1 MKKNT
6 LWLKVAAIL
15 TIGQIVNACSV
26 SGIDCSAVCSNQP
39 CSQSKNTWFPR
50 AFSSDASR
58 EITLEKNLF
67 QTESHRDEWNGT
79 FSFATQYM
87 QNFGAKCNSCKNL
100 GSMFSWG
107 AAGTNAMTVG
117 NNGGTADIDMWNF
130 GCGNAAGGTIPTTT
144 GTPTGLNYDP
154 NVISG
159 TLTIN
164 PKITQVGTDF
174 MLYFVHKKDEH
185 GMYFKVHAPIGAI
198 SIDPQMT
205 DTSERRD
212 VNYFSQVTTG
222 PANINYVTNYPSLAN
237 RAENVGASI
246 AGGVGSN
253 GTLDTMRQ
261 PYQTELHYGRI
272 STCKQTEIRLADLS
286 FVLGYNVF
294 ANEKGFFGLGFKTT
308 CPTGNVPTAR
318 YALEPIFGR
327 GGAWGVG
334 ADVVGHYKAWEN
346 DAKSKYLDVWF
357 QGEVL
362 HLLPGRT
369 PSMRSFDLKANG
381 LGSKYILLQHYH
393 QEAASVATTAN
404 TTGFVAGSLTQ
415 AINITTL
422 PVFSKFAAEGSA
434 SLMFDYHHNNW
445 NLAVAGEF
453 WGRTKET
460 VSIDMCSCVDQ
471 HKENLNNFAVVGR
484 QAGGSNPDATISTF
498 ASSTYTAVPSVIPL
512 CEPAAKI
519 NKSQNAVQLTGTTA
533 PFGFPASG
541 AWPTGV
547 VDGRVSTNRI
557 PQDLNEALDICG
569 AAAAKAFTGKVFAQF
584 GYTWND
590 CRYTPNLS
598 FIGSA
603 EFTNNTNNAVQ
614 MWSAGLQGSLNF

>member
-15 TIGQIVNACSV
+15 TIGQIINGCSV
-26 SGIDCSAVCSNQP
+26 SQDCSATCTNEP

-58 EITLEKNLF
+58 EITLEKSVF
-67 QTESHRDEWNGT
+67 QTESSRDEWNGT

-87 QNFGAKCNSCKNL
+87 QNFGSKCDSCKNL

-107 AAGTNAMTVG
+107 ASGLNTMTVG
-117 NNGGTADIDMWNF
+117 NNGGAADIDAWNF
-130 GCGNAAGGTIPTTT
+130 GIGNIAGGTPPTT

-154 NVISG
+154 NVIGG
-159 TLTIN
+159 TLTLN

-205 DTSERRD
+205 DTSERLD
-212 VNYFSQVTTG
+212 VNAFAQNTTTTAVTYNT
-222 PANINYVTNYPSLAN
+222 AYPSLNN
-237 RAENVGASI
+237 RSENVGSAL

-253 GTLDTMRQ
+253 GTLDGNNF
-261 PYQTELHYGRI
+261 PYQIQLLYGKIATEKR
-272 STCKQTEIRLADLS
+272 TEIRLADLS
-286 FVLGYNVF
+286 FVLGYNVL
-294 ANEKGFFGLGFKTT
+294 ANEKGFLGFGFKTT
-308 CPTGNVPTAR
+308 CPTGNVPTAQ

-327 GGAWGVG
+327 GGVWGVG
-334 ADVVGHYKAWEN
+334 ADVMGHYKAWEN

-362 HLLPGRT
+362 HLLPGRIGR
-369 PSMRSFDLKANG
+369 RSFDLLANG
-381 LGSKYILLQHYH
+381 KGSKYILLEHFH
-393 QEAASVATTAN
+393 QNGDGNYA
-404 TTGFVAGSLTQ
+404 AGSLTQ
-415 AINITTL
+415 AINVTTL

-434 SLMFDYHHNNW
+434 ALMLDYHCNNW
-445 NLAVAGEF
+445 NLAVSGEF

-460 VSIDMCSCVDQ
+460 LSIDMTSSIELG
-471 HKENLNNFAVVGR
+471 KENLNNYAVIGR
-484 QAGGSNPDATISTF
+484 QASAIHMLSIAGVAANNSVADL
-498 ASSTYTAVPSVIPL
+498 VPLV
-512 CEPAAKI
+512 EPAAKI
-519 NKSQNAVQLTGTTA
+519 NTAQNAIQLVGATPTFPTA
-533 PFGFPASG
+533 PY
-541 AWPTGV
+541 PTGL
-547 VDGRVSTNRI
+547 VDGRIATNRI
-557 PQDLNEALDICG
+557 PSDLDEALDICG

-590 CRYTPNLS
+590 ARYTPNIS

-603 EFTNNTNNAVQ
+603 EFTNTTNNAVQ
-614 MWSAGLQGSLNF
+614 MWSAGLQGSINF